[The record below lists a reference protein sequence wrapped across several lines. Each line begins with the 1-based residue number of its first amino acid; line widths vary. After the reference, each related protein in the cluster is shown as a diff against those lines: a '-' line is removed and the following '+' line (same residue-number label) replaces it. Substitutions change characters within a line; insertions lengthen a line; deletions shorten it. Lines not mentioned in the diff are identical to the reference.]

1 MSNIGPGRLG
11 AISRIGEPP
20 SKEQNRQMPAGAG
33 KRRPALNPQVSEPGQ
48 EEPEADDSKHEVD
61 ELA

>member
-11 AISRIGEPP
+11 SISRIGEPP
-20 SKEQNRQMPAGAG
+20 SKQNRQMPADAR
-33 KRRPALNPQVSEPGQ
+33 KRRPALNPQVSGPNQ
-48 EEPEADDSKHEVD
+48 EEPEADESKHELD